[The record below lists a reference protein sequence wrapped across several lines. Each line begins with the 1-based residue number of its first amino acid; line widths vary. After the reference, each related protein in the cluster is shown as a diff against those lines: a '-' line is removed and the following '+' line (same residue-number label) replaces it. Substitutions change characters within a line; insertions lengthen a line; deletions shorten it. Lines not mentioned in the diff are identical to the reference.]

1 MPVSPVPAVFCP
13 GFIGAVQDRENGTPG
28 GGGHGGHG
36 GQHQQMH
43 HQQQQQMVGQMQMG
57 PMGAFAGQ
65 PFAPGPL
72 MGQPM
77 GHMQQMQMH
86 QQHQGGAPMPQAT
99 GNRIYV
105 GNLAWTVE
113 WQELKDHMRTVGK
126 VVHAD
131 VLQDGDGR
139 SKVR

>member
-1 MPVSPVPAVFCP
+1 M
-13 GFIGAVQDRENGTPG
+13 GQG
-28 GGGHGGHG
+28 GGG
-36 GQHQQMH
+36 GQHAHM
-43 HQQQQQMVGQMQMG
+43 HQQQQQMVGQMQMA

-65 PFAPGPL
+65 PFAPGPGAM

-77 GHMQQMQMH
+77 GHMQMH
-86 QQHQGGAPMPQAT
+86 QQQQMQPGGGQHVPQAT

-126 VVHAD
+126 VAHAD
-131 VLQDGDGR
+131 VLQDADGR
-139 SKVR
+139 SKARSALFFIDVWWFSMMHFSMTL

>member
-1 MPVSPVPAVFCP
+1 M
-13 GFIGAVQDRENGTPG
+13 
-28 GGGHGGHG
+28 
-36 GQHQQMH
+36 
-43 HQQQQQMVGQMQMG
+43 
-57 PMGAFAGQ
+57 
-65 PFAPGPL
+65 
-72 MGQPM
+72 MGQQM
-77 GHMQQMQMH
+77 GHMQQQQMH
-86 QQHQGGAPMPQAT
+86 QQQMQQGGQMPQAT

-139 SKVR
+139 SKVGLIVWLVLGCCFFRVGFVRVCLVFFSFVGGKKGGRVGREQEGSPEPQDR